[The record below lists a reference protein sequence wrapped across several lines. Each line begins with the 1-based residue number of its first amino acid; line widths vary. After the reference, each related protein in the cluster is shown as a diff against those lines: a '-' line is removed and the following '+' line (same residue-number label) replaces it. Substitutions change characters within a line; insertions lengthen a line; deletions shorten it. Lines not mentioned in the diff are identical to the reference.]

1 MSKIHRWWAL
11 AAVPVVG
18 LIFFSAQQTGA
29 LWSDTQNLPGGTI
42 TAGTM
47 DIGVGVGGST
57 SSTFA
62 LSNFGKDKLLEGGY
76 SQTPLTVKNSG
87 NVPTKYRLSGVT
99 QTNAALPLTLKV
111 WRVADEGACTATGD
125 PVGTSLYSG
134 PMIGAS
140 VATWQTLQPNNSE
153 VLCLRGTVGPGAG
166 PDISSKAS
174 LTFDASQ
181 I

>member
-1 MSKIHRWWAL
+1 M
-11 AAVPVVG
+11 PVVG

-47 DIGVGVGGST
+47 DIGVGAGGTT
-57 SSTFA
+57 SSAFT
-62 LSNFGKDKLLEGGY
+62 LSNFGKDKLFEGGY

-99 QTNAALPLTLKV
+99 QTNPALPLTLNV
-111 WRVADEGACTATGD
+111 WRVASEAACTASGD

-134 PMIGAS
+134 NMIGAS
-140 VATWQTLQPNNSE
+140 IAVWQTVQPGNSE
-153 VLCLRGTVGPGAG
+153 VLCLRGTIASGAG
-166 PDISSKAS
+166 QDISSKAS

-181 I
+181 A